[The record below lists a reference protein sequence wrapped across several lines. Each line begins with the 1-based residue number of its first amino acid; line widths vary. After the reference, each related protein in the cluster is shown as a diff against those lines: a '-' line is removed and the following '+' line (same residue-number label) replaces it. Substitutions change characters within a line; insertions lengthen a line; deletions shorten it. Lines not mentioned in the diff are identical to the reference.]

1 MNQNNFQKGDRVSF
15 TKRDSTAPLTGTYS
29 HHAPNGSAY
38 IKGDD
43 GQSYERKYTS
53 IRKISDAETNFATS
67 QVDSINITP
76 PPQFDINKR
85 FEFLQQLVRMVLK
98 GTSVSMIITGEGGL
112 GKSFTVKREID
123 RRQFIKNQDFV
134 YIKGY
139 STPRGLYRTLF
150 ENNGKV
156 IVFDDCDEVLTDN
169 IAKNLLKGA
178 LDSYDEREI
187 HWITKSTDESLPD
200 SFIFTGRVIFISNK
214 SQNSIDNA
222 LLTRSMCIDLTMSR
236 ADKISRMEWIVFNS
250 KDFMPW
256 VSTEDKQESLDLIK
270 ENIDNMKEL
279 SLRSLEKVIK
289 FKTGENDEFD
299 YSDTDGMVKTDW
311 KTLAKYMLVN

>member
-1 MNQNNFQKGDRVSF
+1 MNPNNYQKGDRVSF
-15 TKRDSTAPLTGTYS
+15 TKRDSTQPLTGSYS

-53 IRKISDAETNFATS
+53 IRKIADAQTDFQTS
-67 QVDSINITP
+67 NVNSIEVTP
-76 PPQFDINKR
+76 PVQFDINQR

-123 RRQFIKNQDFV
+123 RRQLVKNQDFV

-150 ENNGKV
+150 EHNGKV
-156 IVFDDCDEVLTDN
+156 IVFDDCDEVLIDN

-200 SFIFTGRVIFISNK
+200 SFVFTGRVIFISNK
-214 SQNSIDNA
+214 SQSSIDNA

-236 ADKISRMEWIVFNS
+236 ENKMQRMEWIVENS
-250 KDFMPW
+250 KDFMPH
-256 VSTEDKQESLDLIK
+256 VPKEDKVESLELIRD
-270 ENIDNMKEL
+270 NINNVKEL
-279 SLRSLEKVIK
+279 SLRSLEKVVK
-289 FKTGENDEFD
+289 VKTGEHDLFNYD
-299 YSDTDGMVKTDW
+299 DTDGMVKTDW